1 MAGTGPLNPG
11 KVLAGRYSIERM
23 LGGGGMG
30 VVYLAHDQR
39 LANRPCAIKE
49 MVDHFIDQ
57 QQRLEANDYFAREAD
72 TLAQLKHQAIP
83 AITDRFDDENR
94 HYLVMEYVEGRNLE
108 EELAARN
115 GEPLPEGL
123 VIDVA
128 RQLCDVLAY
137 LHNMTPPIVYRD
149 MKPSNV
155 MLTSKGRA
163 VLVDFGIARL
173 FKSARKGTMIGTLG
187 FAPPEQ
193 YKGEIDPRSDIYS
206 LAATMHYM
214 LTARDPEKFPPFS
227 FPKLKELRPEVSN
240 NLAAA
245 IDSALAYDVGG
256 RPQTIEAFR
265 DMMLY
270 GTGISPSGEVI
281 SSKAG
286 TAGLPP
292 VSIGEMGDLPI
303 APKPPRSA
311 VSRAIGLI
319 TFSLILAGI
328 AFGATYVYSDPT
340 LQLQL
345 GIKQYIDALPWKHEE
360 LVAEARQHPLEF
372 EQISLMLSSRDGDPI
387 GGPKASFTDTEITN
401 QRYMK
406 WQATFKNDL
415 EGLEG
420 RTNQV
425 EARFYDPAGH
435 QVASSDQSLFVGPS
449 QKTVDFSGVALMPD
463 LTTHPAGAYKVALYL
478 GDKYIAAQQFTVT
491 QDLANKA
498 RETTA
503 GSAAPSAPATTP
515 EAAAKKAEDE
525 DRRLAYI
532 EEVRRKPLE
541 LMHIEFV
548 NSTKT
553 GTPLSPP
560 ADSFDVSKVLFI
572 AWQVNFRNRLYKL
585 DTNQYR
591 VDAAYIA
598 PDGRT
603 LGAVN
608 DWKNVSP
615 TEKNV
620 QFSGRV
626 GNSAG
631 GAFLPGTY
639 TVNFY
644 LNGQYFAQKRFDV
657 VADTGG
663 APYGMSAP
671 SGGSPDLTGGSG
683 GGLIPPS
690 VGGGSSGPI
699 SPGPGLTFPTVAK
712 GNISGLAGGGNS
724 DLELRL
730 RPQSNGWLHG
740 EVTIHKSGY
749 GANPIEGFVRGNH
762 LSFQAPYGT
771 ETLNFEGE
779 DRSGQFNGTFESNPS
794 GLRGTWTA
802 RAY

>member
-1 MAGTGPLNPG
+1 MAGTGPLDPG
-11 KVLAGRYSIERM
+11 TVLAGRYQIERL

-39 LANRPCAIKE
+39 LANRACAIKE

-83 AITDRFDDENR
+83 AITDRFDAQNR

-108 EELAARN
+108 EELAAR
-115 GEPLPEGL
+115 GGVALDEGL

-155 MLTSKGRA
+155 MLTSKGRV

-173 FKSARKGTMIGTLG
+173 FKAARKGTMIGTLG

-227 FPKLKELRPEVSN
+227 FPKLKELRPDVPN

-245 IDSALAYDVGG
+245 VDSALSYNLEG

-270 GTGISPSGEVI
+270 GAGISASGEVV
-281 SSKAG
+281 SSQAG
-286 TAGLPP
+286 TAGLAP
-292 VSIGEMGDLPI
+292 VAIEDIGELPI
-303 APKPPRSA
+303 APRPPRSA

-319 TFSLILAGI
+319 TFSLVLAGI
-328 AFGATYVYSDPT
+328 AFGATYVYSDPM
-340 LQLQL
+340 LQMRL
-345 GIKQYIDALPWKHEE
+345 GIKPLIDSLPWKHEE

-372 EQISLMLSSRDGDPI
+372 QQMTLMLSSRDGDPVSA
-387 GGPKASFTDTEITN
+387 PKASFSDTEISN
-401 QRYMK
+401 QKYLK
-406 WQATFKNDL
+406 WQATFKNQL
-415 EGLEG
+415 QGLEG
-420 RTNQV
+420 RTDDV
-425 EARFYDPAGH
+425 EARFYDANGA
-435 QVASSDQSLFVGPS
+435 QIASSDQSLFVGPS
-449 QKTVDFSGVALMPD
+449 QPTVDFSAVALMPD
-463 LTTHPAGAYKVALYL
+463 LTSHPAGAYKVALYL
-478 GDKYIAAQQFTVT
+478 GDKYLAAQQFTVT

-498 RETTA
+498 K
-503 GSAAPSAPATTP
+503 AAEEAVPAPVASPSADD
-515 EAAAKKAEDE
+515 AAKKAEE
-525 DRRLAYI
+525 EERKYAYI

-541 LMHIEFV
+541 LVHIDFL

-553 GTPLSPP
+553 GTPLSSPGE
-560 ADSFDVSKVLFI
+560 SFDVSKVLFI
-572 AWQVNFRNRLYKL
+572 GWQVNFKNRLYKL

-603 LGAVN
+603 LGSVN
-608 DWKNVSP
+608 DWKTVAP
-615 TEKNV
+615 TQKTV
-620 QFSGRV
+620 TFSGRV

-644 LNGQYFAQKRFDV
+644 LNGQYFAQKRFEV
-657 VADTGG
+657 LADTGG
-663 APYGMSAP
+663 SPYAMPPG
-671 SGGSPDLTGGSG
+671 GGSSYGGGSG
-683 GGLIPPS
+683 RGLIPPS
-690 VGGGSSGPI
+690 LGSGAISSGP
-699 SPGPGLTFPTVAK
+699 SLSGPTVAK
-712 GNISGLAGGGNS
+712 GNISGLGGGGSS

-730 RPQSNGWLHG
+730 RPQPNGFLHG
-740 EVTIHKSGY
+740 ELKISKSGF
-749 GANPIEGFVRGNH
+749 GETPIEGFVRGNH
-762 LSFQAPYGT
+762 LQFTVPYGT
-771 ETLNFEGE
+771 DTYYFEGE
-779 DRSGQFNGTFESNPS
+779 SNGSDLSGTFESGPT
-794 GLRGTWTA
+794 GARGTWTA

>member
-11 KVLAGRYSIERM
+11 TILAGRYSIERL

-30 VVYLAHDQR
+30 VVYLARDQR

-83 AITDRFDDENR
+83 AITDRFDDQNR

-115 GEPLPEGL
+115 NDPLPEGL

-137 LHNMTPPIVYRD
+137 LHNMAPPIVYRD

-173 FKSARKGTMIGTLG
+173 FKAARKGTMIGTLG

-193 YKGEIDPRSDIYS
+193 YKGDIDPRSDIYS
-206 LAATMHYM
+206 LAATLHYM

-227 FPKLKELRPEVSN
+227 FPKIKELRPELSN

-245 IDSALAYDVGG
+245 IDSALSYGVEG

-265 DMMLY
+265 DVMLY
-270 GTGISPSGEVI
+270 GTGVSTTGEVVN
-281 SSKAG
+281 SQAG

-292 VSIGEMGDLPI
+292 IPIGEIGELPI
-303 APKPPRSA
+303 APRPPRSA
-311 VSRAIGLI
+311 VRRAIGLI

-328 AFGATYVYSDPT
+328 AFGATYVYSDPM
-340 LQLQL
+340 LQMRL
-345 GIKQYIDALPWKHEE
+345 GIKPLIDSLPWKHEE

-372 EQISLMLSSRDGDPI
+372 QQLQIMLSSREGTPVSDP
-387 GGPKASFTDTEITN
+387 KSSFTDAEITN
-401 QRYMK
+401 QKYLK
-406 WQATFKNDL
+406 WQATFKNGL
-415 EGLEG
+415 QGLEG
-420 RTNQV
+420 RTDSL
-425 EARFYDPAGH
+425 EARFYDAGGA
-435 QVASSDQSLFVGPS
+435 QIASSDQSLFVGPS
-449 QKTVDFSGVALMPD
+449 QPTVDFSGVALMPD
-463 LTTHPAGAYKVALYL
+463 LTARSAGAYKVALYL
-478 GDKYIAAQQFTVT
+478 DNKYLAAQQFTVT

-498 RETTA
+498 
-503 GSAAPSAPATTP
+503 SAASTEGLTPATPSP
-515 EAAAKKAEDE
+515 EDAAKKAAEE
-525 DRRLAYI
+525 EAKYAKI
-532 EEVRRKPLE
+532 EEIRRKPLE
-541 LMHIEFV
+541 LEHIEFL

-553 GTPLSPP
+553 GTPLS
-560 ADSFDVSKVLFI
+560 AAAETFDVSKVLFVG
-572 AWQVNFRNRLYKL
+572 WDVTFKNRLFRL

-603 LGAVN
+603 LGSVN
-608 DWKNVSP
+608 DWKNVGPGDRSV
-615 TEKNV
+615 T
-620 QFSGRV
+620 FSGRV

-657 VADTGG
+657 LADTGG
-663 APYGMSAP
+663 APYGMPPGSSS
-671 SGGSPDLTGGSG
+671 SGGGGPIPPSLGSGISSSG
-683 GGLIPPS
+683 GGL
-690 VGGGSSGPI
+690 SG
-699 SPGPGLTFPTVAK
+699 PTVAK
-712 GNISGLAGGGNS
+712 GNIVGLSGGDS

-730 RPQSNGWLHG
+730 RPQANGFLHG
-740 EVTIHKSGY
+740 ELTIHKSGF
-749 GANPIEGFVRGNH
+749 GATPIEGFVRGNH
-762 LSFQAPYGT
+762 LQFTVPYGT
-771 ETLNFEGE
+771 DTYYFEGE
-779 DRSGQFNGTFESNPS
+779 SSGSDLSGTFESGPS
-794 GLRGTWTA
+794 GQRGTWTA

>member
-11 KVLAGRYSIERM
+11 TILAGRYSIERL

-30 VVYLAHDQR
+30 VVYLARDQR

-83 AITDRFDDENR
+83 AITDRFDDQNR

-115 GEPLPEGL
+115 NDPLPEGL

-137 LHNMTPPIVYRD
+137 LHNMAPPIVYRD

-173 FKSARKGTMIGTLG
+173 FKAARKGTMIGTLG

-193 YKGEIDPRSDIYS
+193 YKGDIDPRSDIYS
-206 LAATMHYM
+206 LAATLHYM

-227 FPKLKELRPEVSN
+227 FPKIKELRPELSN

-245 IDSALAYDVGG
+245 IDSALSYGVEG

-270 GTGISPSGEVI
+270 GTGVSTTGEVVN
-281 SSKAG
+281 SQAG

-292 VSIGEMGDLPI
+292 IPIGEIGELPI
-303 APKPPRSA
+303 APRPPRSA
-311 VSRAIGLI
+311 VRRAIGLI

-328 AFGATYVYSDPT
+328 AFGATYVYSDPM
-340 LQLQL
+340 LQMRL
-345 GIKQYIDALPWKHEE
+345 GIKPLIDSLPWKHEE

-372 EQISLMLSSRDGDPI
+372 QQLQIMLSSREGTPVSDP
-387 GGPKASFTDTEITN
+387 KSSFTDAEVTN
-401 QRYMK
+401 QKYLK
-406 WQATFKNDL
+406 WQATFKNGL
-415 EGLEG
+415 QGLEG
-420 RTNQV
+420 RTDSL
-425 EARFYDPAGH
+425 EARFYDAGGA
-435 QVASSDQSLFVGPS
+435 QIASSDQSLFVGPS
-449 QKTVDFSGVALMPD
+449 QPTVDFSGVALMPD
-463 LTTHPAGAYKVALYL
+463 LTARSAGAYKVALYL
-478 GDKYIAAQQFTVT
+478 DNKYLAAQQFTVT

-498 RETTA
+498 
-503 GSAAPSAPATTP
+503 SAASTEGLTPATPSP
-515 EAAAKKAEDE
+515 EDAAKKAAEE
-525 DRRLAYI
+525 EAKYAKI
-532 EEVRRKPLE
+532 EEIRRKPLE
-541 LMHIEFV
+541 LEHIEFL

-553 GTPLSPP
+553 GTPLS
-560 ADSFDVSKVLFI
+560 AAAETFDVSKVLFVG
-572 AWQVNFRNRLYKL
+572 WDVTFKNRLFRL

-603 LGAVN
+603 LGSVN
-608 DWKNVSP
+608 DWKNVGPGDRSV
-615 TEKNV
+615 T
-620 QFSGRV
+620 FSGRV

-657 VADTGG
+657 LADTGG
-663 APYGMSAP
+663 APYGMPPGSAS
-671 SGGSPDLTGGSG
+671 SGGGGPIPPSLGSGVSSSG
-683 GGLIPPS
+683 GGL
-690 VGGGSSGPI
+690 SGPTI
-699 SPGPGLTFPTVAK
+699 AK
-712 GNISGLAGGGNS
+712 GNIVGLSGGDS

-730 RPQSNGWLHG
+730 RPQANGFLHG
-740 EVTIHKSGY
+740 ELTIHKSGF
-749 GANPIEGFVRGNH
+749 GATPIEGFVRGNH
-762 LSFQAPYGT
+762 LQFTVPYGT
-771 ETLNFEGE
+771 DTYYFEGE
-779 DRSGQFNGTFESNPS
+779 SSGSDLSGTFESGPS
-794 GLRGTWTA
+794 GQRGTWTA

>member
-11 KVLAGRYSIERM
+11 TILAGRYSIERL

-30 VVYLAHDQR
+30 VVYLARDQR

-83 AITDRFDDENR
+83 AITDRFDDQNR

-115 GEPLPEGL
+115 NDPLPEGL

-137 LHNMTPPIVYRD
+137 LHNMAPPIVYRD

-173 FKSARKGTMIGTLG
+173 FKAARKGTMIGTLG

-193 YKGEIDPRSDIYS
+193 YKGDIDPRSDIYS
-206 LAATMHYM
+206 LAATLHYM

-227 FPKLKELRPEVSN
+227 FPKIKELRPELSN

-245 IDSALAYDVGG
+245 IDSALSYGVEG

-265 DMMLY
+265 DVMLY
-270 GTGISPSGEVI
+270 GTGVSTTGEVVN
-281 SSKAG
+281 SQAG

-292 VSIGEMGDLPI
+292 IPIGEIGELPI
-303 APKPPRSA
+303 APRPPRSA
-311 VSRAIGLI
+311 VRRAIGLI

-328 AFGATYVYSDPT
+328 AFGATYVYSDPM
-340 LQLQL
+340 LQMRL
-345 GIKQYIDALPWKHEE
+345 GIKPLIDSLPWKHEE

-372 EQISLMLSSRDGDPI
+372 QQLQIMLSSREGTPVSDP
-387 GGPKASFTDTEITN
+387 KSSFTDAEITN
-401 QRYMK
+401 QKYLK
-406 WQATFKNDL
+406 WQATFKNGL
-415 EGLEG
+415 QGLEG
-420 RTNQV
+420 RTDSL
-425 EARFYDPAGH
+425 EARFYDAGGA
-435 QVASSDQSLFVGPS
+435 QIASSDQSLFVGPS
-449 QKTVDFSGVALMPD
+449 QPTVDFSGVALMPD
-463 LTTHPAGAYKVALYL
+463 LTARSAGAYKVALYL
-478 GDKYIAAQQFTVT
+478 DNKYLAAQQFTVT

-498 RETTA
+498 
-503 GSAAPSAPATTP
+503 SAASTEGLTPATPSP
-515 EAAAKKAEDE
+515 EDAAKKAAEE
-525 DRRLAYI
+525 EAKYAKI
-532 EEVRRKPLE
+532 EEIRRKPLE
-541 LMHIEFV
+541 LEHIEFL

-553 GTPLSPP
+553 GTPLS
-560 ADSFDVSKVLFI
+560 AAAETFDVSKVLFVG
-572 AWQVNFRNRLYKL
+572 WDVTFKNRLFRL

-603 LGAVN
+603 LGSVN
-608 DWKNVSP
+608 DWKNVGPGDRSV
-615 TEKNV
+615 T
-620 QFSGRV
+620 FSGRV

-657 VADTGG
+657 LADTGG
-663 APYGMSAP
+663 APYGMPPGSSS
-671 SGGSPDLTGGSG
+671 SGGGGPIPPSLGSGISSSG
-683 GGLIPPS
+683 GGL
-690 VGGGSSGPI
+690 SGPTI
-699 SPGPGLTFPTVAK
+699 AK
-712 GNISGLAGGGNS
+712 GNIVGLSGGDS

-730 RPQSNGWLHG
+730 RPQANGFLHG
-740 EVTIHKSGY
+740 ELTIHKSGF
-749 GANPIEGFVRGNH
+749 GATPIEGFVRGNH
-762 LSFQAPYGT
+762 LQFTVPYGT
-771 ETLNFEGE
+771 DTYYFEGE
-779 DRSGQFNGTFESNPS
+779 SSGSDLSGTFESGPS
-794 GLRGTWTA
+794 GQRGTWTA

>member
-11 KVLAGRYSIERM
+11 TILAGRYSIERL

-30 VVYLAHDQR
+30 VVYLARDQR

-83 AITDRFDDENR
+83 AITDRFDDQNR

-115 GEPLPEGL
+115 NDPLPEGL

-137 LHNMTPPIVYRD
+137 LHNMAPPIVYRD

-173 FKSARKGTMIGTLG
+173 FKAARKGTMIGTLG

-193 YKGEIDPRSDIYS
+193 YKGDIDPRSDIYS
-206 LAATMHYM
+206 LAATLHYM

-227 FPKLKELRPEVSN
+227 FPKIKELRPELSN

-245 IDSALAYDVGG
+245 IDSALSYGVEG

-270 GTGISPSGEVI
+270 GTGVSTTGEVVN
-281 SSKAG
+281 SQAG

-292 VSIGEMGDLPI
+292 IPIGEIGELPI
-303 APKPPRSA
+303 APRPPRSA
-311 VSRAIGLI
+311 VRRAIGLI

-328 AFGATYVYSDPT
+328 AFGATYVYSDPM
-340 LQLQL
+340 LQMRL
-345 GIKQYIDALPWKHEE
+345 GIKPLIDSLPWKHEE

-372 EQISLMLSSRDGDPI
+372 QQLQIMLSSREGTPVSDP
-387 GGPKASFTDTEITN
+387 KSSFTDAEVTN
-401 QRYMK
+401 QKYLK
-406 WQATFKNDL
+406 WQATFKNGL
-415 EGLEG
+415 QGLEG
-420 RTNQV
+420 RTDSL
-425 EARFYDPAGH
+425 EARFYDAGGA
-435 QVASSDQSLFVGPS
+435 QIASSDQSLFVGPS
-449 QKTVDFSGVALMPD
+449 QPTVDFSGVALMPD
-463 LTTHPAGAYKVALYL
+463 LTARSAGAYKVALYL
-478 GDKYIAAQQFTVT
+478 DNKYLAAQQFTVT

-498 RETTA
+498 
-503 GSAAPSAPATTP
+503 SAASTEGLTPATPSP
-515 EAAAKKAEDE
+515 EDAAKKAAEE
-525 DRRLAYI
+525 EAKYAKI
-532 EEVRRKPLE
+532 EEIRRKPLE
-541 LMHIEFV
+541 LEHIEFL

-553 GTPLSPP
+553 GTPLS
-560 ADSFDVSKVLFI
+560 AAAETFDVSKVLFVG
-572 AWQVNFRNRLYKL
+572 WDVTFKNRLFRL

-603 LGAVN
+603 LGSVN
-608 DWKNVSP
+608 DWKNVGPGDRSV
-615 TEKNV
+615 T
-620 QFSGRV
+620 FSGRV

-657 VADTGG
+657 LADTGG
-663 APYGMSAP
+663 APYGMPPGSSS
-671 SGGSPDLTGGSG
+671 SGGGGPIPPSLGSGVSSSG
-683 GGLIPPS
+683 GGL
-690 VGGGSSGPI
+690 SGPTI
-699 SPGPGLTFPTVAK
+699 AK
-712 GNISGLAGGGNS
+712 GNIVGLSGGDS

-730 RPQSNGWLHG
+730 RPQANGFLHG
-740 EVTIHKSGY
+740 ELTIHKSGF
-749 GANPIEGFVRGNH
+749 GATPIEGFVRGNH
-762 LSFQAPYGT
+762 LQFTVPYGT
-771 ETLNFEGE
+771 DTYYFEGE
-779 DRSGQFNGTFESNPS
+779 SSGSDLSGTFESGPS
-794 GLRGTWTA
+794 GQRGTWTA

>member
-11 KVLAGRYSIERM
+11 TILAGRYSIERL

-30 VVYLAHDQR
+30 VVYLARDQR

-83 AITDRFDDENR
+83 AITDRFDDQNR

-115 GEPLPEGL
+115 NDPLPEGL

-137 LHNMTPPIVYRD
+137 LHNMAPPIVYRD

-173 FKSARKGTMIGTLG
+173 FKAARKGTMIGTLG

-193 YKGEIDPRSDIYS
+193 YKGDIDPRSDIYS
-206 LAATMHYM
+206 LAATLHYM

-227 FPKLKELRPEVSN
+227 FPKIKELRPELSN

-245 IDSALAYDVGG
+245 IDSALSYGVEG

-270 GTGISPSGEVI
+270 GTGVSTTGEVVN
-281 SSKAG
+281 SQAG

-292 VSIGEMGDLPI
+292 IPIGEIGELPI
-303 APKPPRSA
+303 APRPPRSA
-311 VSRAIGLI
+311 VRRAIGLI

-328 AFGATYVYSDPT
+328 AFGATYVYSDPM
-340 LQLQL
+340 LQMRL
-345 GIKQYIDALPWKHEE
+345 GIKPLIDSLPWKHEE

-372 EQISLMLSSRDGDPI
+372 QQLQIMLSSREGTPVSDP
-387 GGPKASFTDTEITN
+387 KSSFTDAEITN
-401 QRYMK
+401 QKYLK
-406 WQATFKNDL
+406 WQATFKNGL
-415 EGLEG
+415 QGLEG
-420 RTNQV
+420 RTDSL
-425 EARFYDPAGH
+425 EARFYDAGGA
-435 QVASSDQSLFVGPS
+435 QIASSDQSLFVGPS
-449 QKTVDFSGVALMPD
+449 QPTVDFSGVALMPD
-463 LTTHPAGAYKVALYL
+463 LTARSAGAYEVALYL
-478 GDKYIAAQQFTVT
+478 DNKYLAAQQFTVT

-498 RETTA
+498 
-503 GSAAPSAPATTP
+503 SAASTEGLTPATPSP
-515 EAAAKKAEDE
+515 EDAAKKAAEE
-525 DRRLAYI
+525 EAKYAKI
-532 EEVRRKPLE
+532 EEIRRKPLE
-541 LMHIEFV
+541 LEHIEFL

-553 GTPLSPP
+553 GTPLS
-560 ADSFDVSKVLFI
+560 AAAETFDVSKVLFVG
-572 AWQVNFRNRLYKL
+572 WDVTFKNRLFRL

-603 LGAVN
+603 LGSVN
-608 DWKNVSP
+608 DWKNVGPGDRSV
-615 TEKNV
+615 T
-620 QFSGRV
+620 FSGRV

-657 VADTGG
+657 LADTGG
-663 APYGMSAP
+663 APYGMPPGSSS
-671 SGGSPDLTGGSG
+671 SGGGGPIPPSLGSGISSSG
-683 GGLIPPS
+683 GGL
-690 VGGGSSGPI
+690 SG
-699 SPGPGLTFPTVAK
+699 PTVAK
-712 GNISGLAGGGNS
+712 GNIVGLSGGDS

-730 RPQSNGWLHG
+730 RPQANGFLHG
-740 EVTIHKSGY
+740 ELTIHKSGF
-749 GANPIEGFVRGNH
+749 GATPIEGFVRGNH
-762 LSFQAPYGT
+762 LQFTVPYGT
-771 ETLNFEGE
+771 DTYYFEGE
-779 DRSGQFNGTFESNPS
+779 SSGSDLSGTFESGPS
-794 GLRGTWTA
+794 GQRGTWTA

>member
-11 KVLAGRYSIERM
+11 TTLANRYQIERM

-30 VVYLAHDQR
+30 VVYLARDQR

-83 AITDRFDDENR
+83 AITDRFDADNR

-115 GEPLPEGL
+115 NDPLPEGL
-123 VIDVA
+123 VVDVA

-173 FKSARKGTMIGTLG
+173 FKAARKGTMIGTLG

-245 IDSALAYDVGG
+245 VDSALSYGVEG

-270 GTGISPSGEVI
+270 GAGISSTGEVVN
-281 SSKAG
+281 SQSG

-292 VSIGEMGDLPI
+292 VAMSDIGELPI
-303 APKPPRSA
+303 APRAPRSA
-311 VSRAIGLI
+311 LRRAVGLV

-328 AFGATYVYSDPT
+328 AFGATYVYSDPM
-340 LQLQL
+340 LQMRL
-345 GIKQYIDALPWKHEE
+345 GIKPLIDSLPWKHEE

-372 EQISLMLSSRDGDPI
+372 EQMSVMLSSREGEVVSP
-387 GGPKASFTDTEITN
+387 PKATFTDAEITN
-401 QRYMK
+401 QKYLK
-406 WQATFKNDL
+406 WQATFKNGL
-415 EGLEG
+415 AGLEG
-420 RTNQV
+420 RNDNV
-425 EARFYDPAGH
+425 EARFYDPSGTQLA
-435 QVASSDQSLFVGPS
+435 VSDQSLFVGPS

-463 LTTHPAGAYKVALYL
+463 LTAKPAGAYKIALYL
-478 GDKYIAAQQFTVT
+478 DDKYLAAQQFSVT

-498 RETTA
+498 KAATEGLTPP
-503 GSAAPSAPATTP
+503 SAPSADD
-515 EAAAKKAEDE
+515 AAKKAAEE
-525 DRRLAYI
+525 EEKLAKI
-532 EEVRRKPLE
+532 EAIRRKPLE
-541 LMHIEFV
+541 LMHIDFL

-553 GTPLSPP
+553 GTPLS
-560 ADSFDVSKVLFI
+560 AAAESFDVSKVLFVG
-572 AWQVNFRNRLYKL
+572 WEVSFKNRLYKL
-585 DTNQYR
+585 DSNQYR

-603 LGAVN
+603 LGSVN
-608 DWKNVSP
+608 DWKNVGPGDRSV
-615 TEKNV
+615 T
-620 QFSGRV
+620 FSGRV

-644 LNGQYFAQKRFDV
+644 LNGQYFAQKRFEV
-657 VADTGG
+657 MADTGG
-663 APYGMSAP
+663 APYGMP
-671 SGGSPDLTGGSG
+671 PGSSSSSS

-690 VGGGSSGPI
+690 LGGSS
-699 SPGPGLTFPTVAK
+699 SSGPGLTGPTIAK
-712 GNISGLAGGGNS
+712 GNIVGLAGGGNS

-730 RPQSNGWLHG
+730 RPQANGFLHG
-740 EVTIHKSGY
+740 ELTIHKSGF
-749 GANPIEGFVRGNH
+749 GATPIEGFVRGNH
-762 LSFQAPYGT
+762 LQFTVPYGT
-771 ETLNFEGE
+771 DTYYFEGE
-779 DRSGQFNGTFESNPS
+779 TSGGDLSGTFESGPS
-794 GLRGTWTA
+794 GQRGTWTA

>member
-1 MAGTGPLNPG
+1 MAGSGPLNPG
-11 KVLAGRYSIERM
+11 KLLAGRYLIERL

-30 VVYLAHDQR
+30 VVYLARDQR

-57 QQRLEANDYFAREAD
+57 AQRLEANDYFAREAD

-83 AITDRFDDENR
+83 AITDRFDDQNR

-108 EELAARN
+108 EELAAR

-123 VIDVA
+123 VIDIS

-155 MLTSKGRA
+155 MLTSKGRV

-173 FKSARKGTMIGTLG
+173 FKQARKGTMIGTLG

-227 FPKLKELRPEVSN
+227 FPKLKELRPEVSS

-245 IDSALAYDVGG
+245 IDTALAYDVEG

-270 GTGISPSGEVI
+270 GTGVSASGATISPQ
-281 SSKAG
+281 AG
-286 TAGLPP
+286 TAGLAP
-292 VSIGEMGDLPI
+292 VGIGDIGELPI
-303 APKPPRSA
+303 APRPPRSA

-328 AFGATYVYSDPT
+328 AFGATYVYSDPA
-340 LQLQL
+340 LQMQL
-345 GIKQYIDALPWKHEE
+345 GIKSYIDSLPWKHEE
-360 LVAEARQHPLEF
+360 LVAEARQHPLELQ
-372 EQISLMLSSRDGDPI
+372 QISLMLSSRDGDPVSA
-387 GGPKASFTDTEITN
+387 PKASFTDAEITN
-401 QRYMK
+401 QKYMK

-415 EGLEG
+415 EGMEG
-420 RTNQV
+420 RTDQV
-425 EARFYDPAGH
+425 EARFYDASGA
-435 QVASSDQSLFVGPS
+435 QIASSDQSLFVGPS

-463 LTTHPAGAYKVALYL
+463 LTTHPAGSYKVALYL
-478 GDKYIAAQQFTVT
+478 GDKYLAAQQFNVT
-491 QDLANKA
+491 QDLASKA
-498 RETTA
+498 KGATEGATGA
-503 GSAAPSAPATTP
+503 AAPSIAP
-515 EAAAKKAEDE
+515 EDAAKKAEDE
-525 DRRLAYI
+525 ERKLAYI

-553 GTPLSPP
+553 GTPLSSPSE
-560 ADSFDVSKVLFI
+560 SFDVSKVLFI
-572 AWQVNFRNRLYKL
+572 AWQVNFHNRLYKL

-603 LGAVN
+603 LGSVN

-615 TEKNV
+615 SERTV

-644 LNGQYFAQKRFDV
+644 LNGQYFAQKRF
-657 VADTGG
+657 
-663 APYGMSAP
+663 
-671 SGGSPDLTGGSG
+671 
-683 GGLIPPS
+683 
-690 VGGGSSGPI
+690 
-699 SPGPGLTFPTVAK
+699 
-712 GNISGLAGGGNS
+712 
-724 DLELRL
+724 
-730 RPQSNGWLHG
+730 
-740 EVTIHKSGY
+740 EV
-749 GANPIEGFVRGNH
+749 
-762 LSFQAPYGT
+762 
-771 ETLNFEGE
+771 
-779 DRSGQFNGTFESNPS
+779 
-794 GLRGTWTA
+794 
-802 RAY
+802 

>member
-1 MAGTGPLNPG
+1 MAGTGPLNAG
-11 KVLAGRYSIERM
+11 TTLANRYQIERM

-30 VVYLAHDQR
+30 VVYLARDQR

-83 AITDRFDDENR
+83 AITDRFDADNR

-115 GEPLPEGL
+115 NEPLPEGL
-123 VIDVA
+123 VVDVA
-128 RQLCDVLAY
+128 RQLCDVLSY

-173 FKSARKGTMIGTLG
+173 FKAARKGTMIGTLG

-227 FPKLKELRPEVSN
+227 FPKIKELRPEVSN

-245 IDSALAYDVGG
+245 IDSALSYGVEG
-256 RPQTIEAFR
+256 RPQTVEAFR

-270 GTGISPSGEVI
+270 GAGVSATGEVVN
-281 SSKAG
+281 SQSG
-286 TAGLPP
+286 TAGLAP
-292 VSIGEMGDLPI
+292 VAIGDIGELPI
-303 APKPPRSA
+303 APRPPRSA
-311 VSRAIGLI
+311 VRRAIGLI

-328 AFGATYVYSDPT
+328 AFGATYIYSDPV
-340 LQLQL
+340 LQTQL
-345 GIKQYIDALPWKHEE
+345 GIKPLIDSLPWKHEE
-360 LVAEARQHPLEF
+360 LVADAKQHPLEL
-372 EQISLMLSSRDGDPI
+372 QQLSIMLSSREGDVASP
-387 GGPKASFTDTEITN
+387 PKASFTDTEITN
-401 QRYMK
+401 QKYLK

-420 RTNQV
+420 RNDSI
-425 EARFYDPAGH
+425 EARFYDPAGT
-435 QVASSDQSLFVGPS
+435 QLAVSDQSLFVGPS

-463 LTTHPAGAYKVALYL
+463 LTVKPAGAYKVALYL
-478 GDKYIAAQQFTVT
+478 DDKYLAAQQFTVT

-498 RETTA
+498 KAATEGITPPSSSSSTA
-503 GSAAPSAPATTP
+503 
-515 EAAAKKAEDE
+515 EDAAKKAAEE
-525 DRRLAYI
+525 EEKLAKI
-532 EEVRRKPLE
+532 EQIRRKPLE
-541 LMHIEFV
+541 LVHIAFL

-553 GTPLSPP
+553 GTPLSGP
-560 ADSFDVSKVLFI
+560 AESFDVSKVLFVG
-572 AWQVNFRNRLYKL
+572 WEVNFKNRLYKL
-585 DTNQYR
+585 DSNQYR

-603 LGAVN
+603 LGSVN
-608 DWKNVSP
+608 DWKNVGPGDRSV
-615 TEKNV
+615 T
-620 QFSGRV
+620 FSGRV

-644 LNGQYFAQKRFDV
+644 LNGQYFAEKRFEV
-657 VADTGG
+657 MADTGG
-663 APYGMSAP
+663 APYGMP
-671 SGGSPDLTGGSG
+671 PGSSSSS

-690 VGGGSSGPI
+690 LGTGSSGAGL
-699 SPGPGLTFPTVAK
+699 SGPTIAK
-712 GNISGLAGGGNS
+712 GNIVGLTGGDS

-730 RPQSNGWLHG
+730 RPQANGFLHG
-740 EVTIHKSGY
+740 ELTIHKSGY
-749 GANPIEGFVRGNH
+749 GAGPIEGFVRGDH
-762 LSFQAPYGT
+762 VVFQVPFGTDTLS
-771 ETLNFEGE
+771 FEGE
-779 DRSGQFNGTFESNPS
+779 DRNGDFSGTFEAGPS
-794 GLRGTWTA
+794 GQRGTWTA

>member
-11 KVLAGRYSIERM
+11 TILAGRYSIERL

-30 VVYLAHDQR
+30 VVYLARDQR

-83 AITDRFDDENR
+83 AITDRFDDQNR

-115 GEPLPEGL
+115 NDPLPEGL

-137 LHNMTPPIVYRD
+137 LHNMAPPIVYRD

-173 FKSARKGTMIGTLG
+173 FKAARKGTMIGTLG

-193 YKGEIDPRSDIYS
+193 YKGDIDPRSDIYS
-206 LAATMHYM
+206 LAATLHYM

-227 FPKLKELRPEVSN
+227 FPKIKELRPELSN

-245 IDSALAYDVGG
+245 IDSALSYGVEG

-270 GTGISPSGEVI
+270 GTGVSTTGEVVN
-281 SSKAG
+281 SQAG

-292 VSIGEMGDLPI
+292 IPIGEIGELPI
-303 APKPPRSA
+303 APRPPRSA
-311 VSRAIGLI
+311 VRRAIGLI

-328 AFGATYVYSDPT
+328 AFGATYVYSDPM
-340 LQLQL
+340 LQMRL
-345 GIKQYIDALPWKHEE
+345 GIKPLIDSLPWKHEE

-372 EQISLMLSSRDGDPI
+372 QQLQIMLSSREGTPVSDP
-387 GGPKASFTDTEITN
+387 KSSFTDAEITN
-401 QRYMK
+401 QKYLK
-406 WQATFKNDL
+406 WQATFKNGL
-415 EGLEG
+415 QGLEG
-420 RTNQV
+420 RTDSL
-425 EARFYDPAGH
+425 EARFYDAGGA
-435 QVASSDQSLFVGPS
+435 QIASSDQSLFVGPS
-449 QKTVDFSGVALMPD
+449 QPTVDFSGVALMPD
-463 LTTHPAGAYKVALYL
+463 LTARSAGAYKVALYL
-478 GDKYIAAQQFTVT
+478 DNKYLAAQQFTVT

-498 RETTA
+498 
-503 GSAAPSAPATTP
+503 SAASTEGLTPATPSP
-515 EAAAKKAEDE
+515 EDAAKKAAEE
-525 DRRLAYI
+525 EAKYAKI
-532 EEVRRKPLE
+532 EEIRRKPLE
-541 LMHIEFV
+541 LEHIEFL

-553 GTPLSPP
+553 GTPLS
-560 ADSFDVSKVLFI
+560 AAAETFDVSKVLFVG
-572 AWQVNFRNRLYKL
+572 WDVTFKNRLFRL

-603 LGAVN
+603 LGSVN
-608 DWKNVSP
+608 DWKNVGPGDRSV
-615 TEKNV
+615 T
-620 QFSGRV
+620 FSGRV

-657 VADTGG
+657 LADTGG
-663 APYGMSAP
+663 APYGMPPGSSS
-671 SGGSPDLTGGSG
+671 SGGGGPIPPSLGSGISSSG
-683 GGLIPPS
+683 GGL
-690 VGGGSSGPI
+690 SGPTI
-699 SPGPGLTFPTVAK
+699 AK
-712 GNISGLAGGGNS
+712 GNIVGLSGGDS

-730 RPQSNGWLHG
+730 RPQANGFLHG
-740 EVTIHKSGY
+740 ELTIHKSGF
-749 GANPIEGFVRGNH
+749 GATPIEGFVRGNH
-762 LSFQAPYGT
+762 LQFTVPYGT
-771 ETLNFEGE
+771 DTYYFEGE
-779 DRSGQFNGTFESNPS
+779 SSGSDLSGTFESGPS
-794 GLRGTWTA
+794 GQRGTWTA

>member
-1 MAGTGPLNPG
+1 MAGTGPLNSG
-11 KVLAGRYSIERM
+11 TVLAGRYSIERM

-30 VVYLAHDQR
+30 VVYLARDQR

-49 MVDHFIDQ
+49 MVDHFLDQ

-83 AITDRFDDENR
+83 AITDRFDAQNR

-115 GEPLPEGL
+115 NDPLPEGL
-123 VIDVA
+123 VVDVA
-128 RQLCDVLAY
+128 RQLCDVLVY

-173 FKSARKGTMIGTLG
+173 FKAARKGTMIGTLG

-245 IDSALAYDVGG
+245 IDSALSYGVEG
-256 RPQTIEAFR
+256 RPQTVEAFR

-270 GTGISPSGEVI
+270 GTGISASGEVVN
-281 SSKAG
+281 SQSG

-292 VSIGEMGDLPI
+292 VAIGDIGELPI
-303 APKPPRSA
+303 APRPPRSA
-311 VSRAIGLI
+311 VRRAIGLI
-319 TFSLILAGI
+319 AFSLVLAGI
-328 AFGATYVYSDPT
+328 AFGATYVYSDPM

-345 GIKQYIDALPWKHEE
+345 GIKPLIDSLPWKHEE

-372 EQISLMLSSRDGDPI
+372 QQMSLMLSSREGTPVGD
-387 GGPKASFTDTEITN
+387 PKASFTDAEISN
-401 QRYMK
+401 QKYLK

-415 EGLEG
+415 AGLDG
-420 RTNQV
+420 RTNSI
-425 EARFYDPAGH
+425 EARFYDAGGH
-435 QVASSDQSLFVGPS
+435 QIASSDQSLFVGPS

-463 LTTHPAGAYKVALYL
+463 LTSKPAGAYKVALYL
-478 GDKYIAAQQFTVT
+478 DDKYLAAQQFSVT

-498 RETTA
+498 K
-503 GSAAPSAPATTP
+503 AAPEGLTPPAATAPSP
-515 EAAAKKAEDE
+515 EDAAKKAEE
-525 DRRLAYI
+525 EERKYAYI
-532 EEVRRKPLE
+532 QEMRRKPLE
-541 LMHIEFV
+541 LQHIEFL

-553 GTPLSPP
+553 GTPLSS
-560 ADSFDVSKVLFI
+560 AAESFDVSKVLFVG
-572 AWQVNFRNRLYKL
+572 WQVSFKNRLYKL
-585 DTNQYR
+585 DSNQYR
-591 VDAAYIA
+591 VDAAYIG

-603 LGAVN
+603 LGSVN
-608 DWKNVSP
+608 DWKNVGP
-615 TEKNV
+615 TDRNV
-620 QFSGRV
+620 VFNGRV

-644 LNGQYFAQKRFDV
+644 LNGQYFAQKRFEV
-657 VADTGG
+657 MADTGG
-663 APYGMSAP
+663 APYGMP
-671 SGGSPDLTGGSG
+671 PGSSSSSG

-690 VGGGSSGPI
+690 VGGSTTSSGAGL
-699 SPGPGLTFPTVAK
+699 SGPTIAK
-712 GNISGLAGGGNS
+712 GNIVGPSFGNS

-730 RPQSNGWLHG
+730 RPQPNGFLHG
-740 EVTIHKSGY
+740 ELTIHKSGF
-749 GANPIEGFVRGNH
+749 GATPIEGFVRGNH
-762 LSFQAPYGT
+762 LQFTVPYGT
-771 ETLNFEGE
+771 DTYYFEGE
-779 DRSGQFNGTFESNPS
+779 TSGSDLSGTFESGPS
-794 GLRGTWTA
+794 GQRGTWTA

>member
-83 AITDRFDDENR
+83 AITDRFDAQNR

-115 GEPLPEGL
+115 GDPLPEGL
-123 VIDVA
+123 VIDIA
-128 RQLCDVLAY
+128 RQLCDVLVY
-137 LHNMTPPIVYRD
+137 LHNMTPPVVYRD

-155 MLTSKGRA
+155 MLTSKGRV

-173 FKSARKGTMIGTLG
+173 FKQARKGTMIGTLG

-193 YKGEIDPRSDIYS
+193 YKGDIDPRSDIYS

-227 FPKLKELRPEVSN
+227 FPKLKELRPDASN

-245 IDSALAYDVGG
+245 VDAALSYNVEG
-256 RPQTIEAFR
+256 RPQTVEAFR

-270 GTGISPSGEVI
+270 GTGISPSGAVV
-281 SSKAG
+281 SSQAG
-286 TAGLPP
+286 TAGLAPIPAP
-292 VSIGEMGDLPI
+292 VAIGDIGELPI
-303 APKPPRSA
+303 APRPARSA

-319 TFSLILAGI
+319 TFSLVLAGI
-328 AFGATYVYSDPT
+328 AFGATYVYSDPM
-340 LQLQL
+340 LQLRL
-345 GIKQYIDALPWKHEE
+345 GIKPLIDSLPWKHEE
-360 LVAEARQHPLEF
+360 LLADARQHPLEF
-372 EQISLMLSSRDGDPI
+372 QQMSLMLSSRDGEPV
-387 GGPKASFTDTEITN
+387 GAPKATFTDAEITN
-401 QRYMK
+401 QRYLK

-415 EGLEG
+415 QGLEG
-420 RTNQV
+420 RNNEV
-425 EARFYDPAGH
+425 EARFYDAAGT
-435 QVASSDQSLFVGPS
+435 QVATSDQSLYVGPS
-449 QKTVDFSGVALMPD
+449 QSTVDFSGVALMPD
-463 LTTHPAGAYKVALYL
+463 LTSHPAGAYKVALYL
-478 GDKYIAAQQFTVT
+478 GDKYLAAQQFSVT

-498 RETTA
+498 KTA
-503 GSAAPSAPATTP
+503 TDGSAPAAAPSSSSSG
-515 EAAAKKAEDE
+515 EDAAKKAEDE
-525 DRRLAYI
+525 ERKYAYI
-532 EEVRRKPLE
+532 QEVRRKPLE
-541 LMHIEFV
+541 LAHINFL

-553 GTPLSPP
+553 GTPLSGP
-560 ADSFDVSKVLFI
+560 AESFDVSKVLFVG
-572 AWQVNFRNRLYKL
+572 WEVNFKNRLYKL

-591 VDAAYIA
+591 VDAAYIS

-603 LGAVN
+603 LGSVN
-608 DWKNVSP
+608 DWKTVPPSQK
-615 TEKNV
+615 TV
-620 QFSGRV
+620 TFSGRV

-644 LNGQYFAQKRFDV
+644 LNGQYFAQKRFEV
-657 VADTGG
+657 LADTGG
-663 APYGMSAP
+663 APYGMP
-671 SGGSPDLTGGSG
+671 PGGGSTYGSTGSG

-690 VGGGSSGPI
+690 LPGTGTTSLSG
-699 SPGPGLTFPTVAK
+699 PTVAK
-712 GNISGLAGGGNS
+712 GNITGLGGGDS

-730 RPQSNGWLHG
+730 RPQPNGFLHG
-740 EVTIHKSGY
+740 ELTIHKSGF
-749 GANPIEGFVRGNH
+749 GATPIEGFVRGNH
-762 LSFQAPYGT
+762 LQFTVPYGT
-771 ETLNFEGE
+771 DTYYFEGE
-779 DRSGQFNGTFESNPS
+779 TSGTDLSGTYESGPT
-794 GLRGTWTA
+794 GTRGTWTA

>member
-1 MAGTGPLNPG
+1 MAGSGPLNPG
-11 KVLAGRYSIERM
+11 KLLAGRYLVEKM

-30 VVYLAHDQR
+30 VVYLARDQR

-83 AITDRFDDENR
+83 AITDRFDDQNR

-108 EELAARN
+108 EELAAR
-115 GEPLPEGL
+115 GEALPEGL
-123 VIDVA
+123 VIDIA

-227 FPKLKELRPEVSN
+227 FPKLKELRPEVSS

-245 IDSALAYDVGG
+245 IDAALAYDVEG

-270 GTGISPSGEVI
+270 GTGANASGASVSP
-281 SSKAG
+281 KAG
-286 TAGLPP
+286 TEGLAP
-292 VSIGEMGDLPI
+292 VAIGDIGELPI
-303 APKPPRSA
+303 APRPPRSA

-319 TFSLILAGI
+319 TFSLVLAGI
-328 AFGATYVYSDPT
+328 AFGATYVYSDPA
-340 LQLQL
+340 LQMQL
-345 GIKQYIDALPWKHEE
+345 GIKSYVDSLPWKHEE
-360 LVAEARQHPLEF
+360 LVAEARQHPLELQ
-372 EQISLMLSSRDGDPI
+372 QISLMLSSRDGDPVSA
-387 GGPKASFTDTEITN
+387 PKASFTDAEITN
-401 QRYMK
+401 QKYMK

-415 EGLEG
+415 QGLEG
-420 RTNQV
+420 RTDAV
-425 EARFYDPAGH
+425 EARFYD
-435 QVASSDQSLFVGPS
+435 ASGAQLTTSDQSLFVGPS

-463 LTTHPAGAYKVALYL
+463 LTAHPAGSYKVALYL
-478 GDKYIAAQQFTVT
+478 GDKYLAAQQFNVT

-498 RETTA
+498 KDATEGAT
-503 GSAAPSAPATTP
+503 GSSGPTAPSTTV
-515 EAAAKKAEDE
+515 EDAAKKAEE
-525 DRRLAYI
+525 EERKLAYI

-541 LMHIEFV
+541 LAHIEFV

-553 GTPLSPP
+553 GTPLSSPSE
-560 ADSFDVSKVLFI
+560 SFDVSKVLFI

-603 LGAVN
+603 LGSVN

-615 TEKNV
+615 SERNV

-644 LNGQYFAQKRFDV
+644 LNGQYFAQKRFEV
-657 VADTGG
+657 IADTGASAGYGMSSGAG
-663 APYGMSAP
+663 APYAS
-671 SGGSPDLTGGSG
+671 S

-690 VGGGSSGPI
+690 IGSSGPV

-730 RPQSNGWLHG
+730 RPQANGWLHG
-740 EVTIHKSGY
+740 ELTIHKSGY

-762 LSFQAPYGT
+762 VSFQAPYGT

-779 DRSGQFNGTFESNPS
+779 DSSGAFSGTFESNPS
-794 GLRGTWTA
+794 GQRGTWTA

>member
-11 KVLAGRYSIERM
+11 TLLASRYLVERM
-23 LGGGGMG
+23 IGGGGMG
-30 VVYLAHDQR
+30 VVYLARDQR

-83 AITDRFDDENR
+83 AITDRFDAQNR

-108 EELAARN
+108 EELASRN

-137 LHNMTPPIVYRD
+137 LHNMVPPIVYRD

-155 MLTSKGRA
+155 MLTSKGRV

-173 FKSARKGTMIGTLG
+173 FKAARKGTMIGTLG

-193 YKGEIDPRSDIYS
+193 YKGDVDPRSDIYS

-227 FPKLKELRPEVSN
+227 FPKLKELRPQVSN

-245 IDSALAYDVGG
+245 IDSALSYNVEG

-270 GTGISPSGEVI
+270 GAGISASGEVV
-281 SSKAG
+281 SAQAG

-292 VSIGEMGDLPI
+292 IAIGDIGELPI
-303 APKPPRSA
+303 APRHPRSA
-311 VSRAIGLI
+311 VRRAIGLV
-319 TFSLILAGI
+319 TFSLVLAGI
-328 AFGATYVYSDPT
+328 AFGATYVYSDPM
-340 LQLQL
+340 LQMRL
-345 GIKQYIDALPWKHEE
+345 GIKPLIDSLPWKHEE

-372 EQISLMLSSRDGDPI
+372 QQMSLMLSSREGTPVSE
-387 GGPKASFTDTEITN
+387 PKASFTDAEVTN
-401 QRYMK
+401 QKYLK

-420 RTNQV
+420 RTDNM
-425 EARFYDPAGH
+425 EARFYDAGGR
-435 QVASSDQSLFVGPS
+435 QIASSDQSLFVGPS

-463 LTTHPAGAYKVALYL
+463 LTSRSPGAYKVALYL
-478 GDKYIAAQQFTVT
+478 DDKYLAAQQFTVT

-498 RETTA
+498 K
-503 GSAAPSAPATTP
+503 AATEGLTSPPSASSPSP
-515 EAAAKKAEDE
+515 EDAAKKAEE
-525 DRRLAYI
+525 EERKYAYI
-532 EEVRRKPLE
+532 QEMRRKPLE
-541 LMHIEFV
+541 LMHIEFL

-553 GTPLSPP
+553 GTPLSGP
-560 ADSFDVSKVLFI
+560 AESFDVSKVLFVG
-572 AWQVNFRNRLYKL
+572 WQVSFKNRLYKL
-585 DTNQYR
+585 DSNQYR

-603 LGAVN
+603 LGSVN
-608 DWKNVSP
+608 DWKNVGPADRS
-615 TEKNV
+615 V
-620 QFSGRV
+620 MFSGRV

-644 LNGQYFAQKRFDV
+644 LNGQYFAQKRFEV
-657 VADTGG
+657 LADTGG
-663 APYGMSAP
+663 SPYAMPP
-671 SGGSPDLTGGSG
+671 SGGSSYSS

-690 VGGGSSGPI
+690 LGGGAISSGPAL
-699 SPGPGLTFPTVAK
+699 SGPTIAK

-730 RPQSNGWLHG
+730 RPQPNGFLHG
-740 EVTIHKSGY
+740 ELTIHKSGY
-749 GANPIEGFVRGNH
+749 GATPIEGFVRGNH
-762 LSFQAPYGT
+762 LQFTVPYGT
-771 ETLNFEGE
+771 DTYYFEGE
-779 DRSGQFNGTFESNPS
+779 SRGSDLSGTFESGPS
-794 GLRGTWTA
+794 GQRGTWTA

>member
-11 KVLAGRYSIERM
+11 TTLANRYQIERM

-30 VVYLAHDQR
+30 VVYLARDQR
-39 LANRPCAIKE
+39 LANRLCAIKE

-57 QQRLEANDYFAREAD
+57 QQRLEANEYFAREAD

-83 AITDRFDDENR
+83 AITDRFDADNR

-115 GEPLPEGL
+115 NDPLPESL
-123 VIDVA
+123 VVDVA

-173 FKSARKGTMIGTLG
+173 FKAARKGTMIGTLG

-245 IDSALAYDVGG
+245 VDSALSYGVEG

-270 GTGISPSGEVI
+270 GAGISSTGEVVN
-281 SSKAG
+281 SQSG

-292 VSIGEMGDLPI
+292 VDIGDIGELPV
-303 APKPPRSA
+303 APRAPRSA
-311 VSRAIGLI
+311 LRRAIGLV
-319 TFSLILAGI
+319 TFSLVLAGI
-328 AFGATYVYSDPT
+328 AFGATYVYSDPM
-340 LQLQL
+340 LQMRL
-345 GIKQYIDALPWKHEE
+345 GIKPLIDSLPWKHEE

-372 EQISLMLSSRDGDPI
+372 QQMSIMLSSREGEVVSP
-387 GGPKASFTDTEITN
+387 PKATFTDTEITN
-401 QRYMK
+401 QRYLK
-406 WQATFKNDL
+406 WQATFKNGL
-415 EGLEG
+415 AGLEG
-420 RTNQV
+420 RNDSI
-425 EARFYDPAGH
+425 EARFYDPSGNQLA
-435 QVASSDQSLFVGPS
+435 VSDQSLFVGPS
-449 QKTVDFSGVALMPD
+449 QQTVDFSGVALMPD
-463 LTTHPAGAYKVALYL
+463 LTTKPAGAYKIALYL
-478 GDKYIAAQQFTVT
+478 DDKYLAAQQFSVT

-498 RETTA
+498 K
-503 GSAAPSAPATTP
+503 AATEGLTPPSAPSP
-515 EAAAKKAEDE
+515 DDAAKKAAEE
-525 DRRLAYI
+525 EEKLAKI
-532 EEVRRKPLE
+532 EAIRRKPLE
-541 LMHIEFV
+541 LVHIEFL

-553 GTPLSPP
+553 GTPLS
-560 ADSFDVSKVLFI
+560 AAAETFDVSKVLFVG
-572 AWQVNFRNRLYKL
+572 WEVNFKNRLYKL
-585 DTNQYR
+585 DSNQYR

-603 LGAVN
+603 LGSVN
-608 DWKNVSP
+608 DWKNVGPGDRSV
-615 TEKNV
+615 T
-620 QFSGRV
+620 FSGRV

-644 LNGQYFAQKRFDV
+644 LNGQYFAQKRFEV
-657 VADTGG
+657 LADTGG
-663 APYGMSAP
+663 APYGMAP
-671 SGGSPDLTGGSG
+671 GSSSSSS

-690 VGGGSSGPI
+690 IGGSGSSG
-699 SPGPGLTFPTVAK
+699 SGLSGPTIAK
-712 GNISGLAGGGNS
+712 GNIVGLAGGGNS

-730 RPQSNGWLHG
+730 RPQANGFLHG
-740 EVTIHKSGY
+740 ELTIHKSGF
-749 GANPIEGFVRGNH
+749 GATPIEGFVRGNH
-762 LSFQAPYGT
+762 LQFTVPYGT
-771 ETLNFEGE
+771 DTYYFEGE
-779 DRSGQFNGTFESNPS
+779 TSGGDLSGTFESGPS
-794 GLRGTWTA
+794 GQRGTWTA

>member
-11 KVLAGRYSIERM
+11 KLLAGRYLIERM

-49 MVDHFIDQ
+49 MVDHFLDQ

-94 HYLVMEYVEGRNLE
+94 HYLVMEYVEGRDLE
-108 EELAARN
+108 QELAQRN
-115 GEPLPEGL
+115 GEALPEGL
-123 VIDVA
+123 VIDVT

-155 MLTSKGRA
+155 MLTSKGRV

-173 FKSARKGTMIGTLG
+173 FKQARKGTMIGTLG

-193 YKGEIDPRSDIYS
+193 YKGDIDPRSDIYS

-227 FPKLKELRPEVSN
+227 FPKVRDLRPEISSN
-240 NLAAA
+240 TSAA
-245 IDSALAYDVGG
+245 IDAALAYNVED

-270 GTGISPSGEVI
+270 GTGIAAASSVSP
-281 SSKAG
+281 KAG
-286 TAGLPP
+286 TAGLPATA
-292 VSIGEMGDLPI
+292 IGEMGDLPI
-303 APKPPRSA
+303 APRPPRSA

-328 AFGATYVYSDPT
+328 AFGATYVYSDPA

-345 GIKQYIDALPWKHEE
+345 GIKQYVDALPWKHEE

-372 EQISLMLSSRDGDPI
+372 QQMSLMLSSRDGAPI
-387 GGPKASFTDTEITN
+387 SAPRASFSDTEITN
-401 QRYMK
+401 QKYMK

-420 RTNQV
+420 RTDAV
-425 EARFYDPAGH
+425 EARFYDPAGTPI
-435 QVASSDQSLFVGPS
+435 ASSDQSLFVGPS

-463 LTTHPAGAYKVALYL
+463 LTTHPSGPYKVALYL
-478 GDKYIAAQQFTVT
+478 GDKYLAAQQFTVT

-498 RETTA
+498 KETT
-503 GSAAPSAPATTP
+503 
-515 EAAAKKAEDE
+515 EAAVPSSSPPEDEAKKAEDE
-525 DRRLAYI
+525 ERKLAYI
-532 EEVRRKPLE
+532 QELRRKPLD

-553 GTPLSPP
+553 GTPLSAPS
-560 ADSFDVSKVLFI
+560 DSFDVSKVLFI
-572 AWQVNFRNRLYKL
+572 AWQVSFRNRLYKL

-603 LGAVN
+603 LGSVN

-615 TEKNV
+615 SERNV

-644 LNGQYFAQKRFDV
+644 LNGQYFAQKRFEV

-663 APYGMSAP
+663 APYGMSP
-671 SGGSPDLTGGSG
+671 SGGGSPYSSG

-690 VGGGSSGPI
+690 LPGAASSSGAGI
-699 SPGPGLTFPTVAK
+699 SGPTIAK
-712 GNISGLAGGGNS
+712 GNISGLGGGGS
-724 DLELRL
+724 ADMDLRL

-740 EVTIHKSGY
+740 EVTIHRSGY
-749 GANPIEGFVRGNH
+749 GENSIEGFVRGSH
-762 LSFQAPYGT
+762 LVFQAPYGT
-771 ETLNFEGE
+771 EILNFEGD
-779 DRSGQFNGTFESNPS
+779 DRSGQLSGTFESNPS
-794 GLRGTWTA
+794 GQRGTWTA